1 MGRGLGGRDFPGLP
15 SWLRAV
21 QHRVARPHEDN
32 AEVRSLP
39 EERGPWLAFPGTHRE
54 AGNSSA
60 SRGAAPPLT
69 PAGPLAEGCVVD
81 RRGRLGFQR
90 GSGAAGLLCA

>member
-21 QHRVARPHEDN
+21 HHRVARPHEDH

-39 EERGPWLAFPGTHRE
+39 EERGLWVAFPGTQQTPPPGPR
-54 AGNSSA
+54 
-60 SRGAAPPLT
+60 SRPPPT

-81 RRGRLGFQR
+81 RQGRLGFKGTPVQL
-90 GSGAAGLLCA
+90 AFCVHEL